1 MSPWITAVGLF
12 GSAANTASSHLG
24 SSAASLAIQ
33 PRSPP
38 AAAVESVETAFA
50 TSSHFLPP
58 VVTSVSAWSAIFFAA
73 AFCSSV
79 GSVLP
84 SLTSGRTPM
93 IQAWRCSGV
102 VDSSA
107 IFASIWSGV
116 TLTPASLARSAW
128 IRPSI
133 SCSRT
138 WGASVWVWACCW
150 SDWICVWPW
159 ELVRRPAA
167 TAAVIRACC
176 CWSRQ
181 TSIDAAS
188 LKSSRVIVWPP
199 TVAAAARCSP

>member
-1 MSPWITAVGLF
+1 MTSVGLF
-12 GSAANTASSHLG
+12 GSAANSASSHLG
-24 SSAASLAIQ
+24 SSAASLSIQ

-38 AAAVESVETAFA
+38 VAADESVETAFA
-50 TSSHFLPP
+50 TSSHVLPP
-58 VVTSVSAWSAIFFAA
+58 VISASAWSAIFFAA

-84 SLTSGRTPM
+84 ASTSGRTAI
-93 IQAWRCSGV
+93 IQAWRSSGV

-107 IFASIWSGV
+107 IFASIWSSV
-116 TLTPASLARSAW
+116 TVMPASLARSAW

-138 WGASVWVWACCW
+138 CGASVWVWACCW

-167 TAAVIRACC
+167 TAAWIRACC

-188 LKSSRVIVWPP
+188 LNSSFVIVWPP
-199 TVAAAARCSP
+199 TVAAGARWSP